1 MVCLA
6 FAFALAGLGSVS
18 AQAPP
23 SAVLDGTR
31 AQLQTPPQSPGALP
45 PENRGDIFMARKMYR
60 EAVEAFAAGPK
71 NDPILLNKTG
81 IAYHQMQQLDRA
93 KKFYEQALKLKP
105 TYAEAQNNIGTVYY
119 AQKSF
124 RRAVSSYQ
132 KALKLAPDSAS
143 IHMNLGTAYFARK
156 KEKEAIEEYQKALQI
171 DPEVFEH
178 HGTYGVM
185 LEERTVEDR
194 ARYHYALAKLYATA
208 SRNDLALQ
216 YLRKA
221 LEEGFR
227 DRKKL
232 AQDPEFHAMRELP
245 EFKELMTLEP
255 RVL

>member
-1 MVCLA
+1 MVSLA
-6 FAFALAGLGSVS
+6 LAFALAGLGFAS

-23 SAVLDGTR
+23 SAMLDGTT
-31 AQLQTPPQSPGALP
+31 AQLQTPPQSPGALS
-45 PENRGDIFMARKMYR
+45 PESRGDIFMARKMYR
-60 EAVEAFAAGPK
+60 EAVEAFAEGPK
-71 NDPILLNKTG
+71 NDAVILNKTG

-93 KKFYEQALKLKP
+93 RKYYDQALKLKP

-124 RRAVSSYQ
+124 RRAVSTYR
-132 KALKLAPDSAS
+132 KALKLAPNSAS

-156 KEKEAIEEYQKALQI
+156 MEKESIEEYRTALQL
-171 DPEVFEH
+171 DPDVFEH
-178 HGTYGVM
+178 HGTYGVL
-185 LEERTVEDR
+185 LEERSVEDR
-194 ARYHYALAKLYATA
+194 ARYHYALAKLYAAA
-208 SRNDLALQ
+208 SRQDLALQ

-232 AQDPEFHAMRELP
+232 TQDPEFQAMRELP
-245 EFKELMTLEP
+245 EFKELLTLEP